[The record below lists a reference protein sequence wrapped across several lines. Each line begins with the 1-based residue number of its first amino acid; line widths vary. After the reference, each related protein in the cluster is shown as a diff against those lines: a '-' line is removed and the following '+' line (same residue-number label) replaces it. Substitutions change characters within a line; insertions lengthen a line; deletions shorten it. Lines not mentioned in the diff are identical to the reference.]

1 MRRTAKTVS
10 LILFSALLLG
20 GCSSIK
26 QIRKDD
32 LPNQQE
38 LIRKAEKLLPAE
50 PSIVR
55 LQIPKDAFMVREP
68 KTVTNDR
75 FVSISMHNVEI
86 RDFMRALATST
97 SLNIVYDMPEKN
109 PGTNGF
115 SQGNSQSQGQT
126 QTAQASSRSRMVS
139 VSFNGKLSDL
149 FKTLSDSTG
158 YFFSYENGAIIM
170 KERETFSVLVPNYP
184 DLLKSVEANM
194 VKLGAEGVGYD
205 DISSSMS
212 FKADYA
218 GYQRLKEYLVNLR
231 DNVSLVTMRI
241 VLMNVRLNS
250 GSSLGI
256 DWSQLAVGYKSQNIQ
271 NLGFKQLAQSANN
284 SSSSTSSS
292 TSAATNTTPPTN
304 LFAEGVGALFN
315 TSGANLFM
323 ETSKFSLSAL
333 FSFMENFG
341 KFNVMQNV
349 FVETM
354 SGKKGK
360 IEIVTESPY
369 VSEIGITALSNNSAA
384 TSATAKTTTAKAG
397 VIMNITPYYN
407 KKQQMLTIDLKV
419 NVEGVNRYVTISAG
433 SQLGSF
439 MQPETTKKSVE
450 TFLRMKPEQVAII
463 GGMVYEL
470 NDDNVNGLPGDT
482 YLTKNVVGKKEK
494 EELVIIVKPTI
505 IEFVSES

>member
-1 MRRTAKTVS
+1 MIRTAKTIS
-10 LILFSALLLG
+10 LILFSALLLS

-38 LIRKAEKLLPAE
+38 LIRKVEKLLPAE

-55 LQIPKDAFMVREP
+55 LQIPKDAFTVHEP

-75 FVSISMHNVEI
+75 FISISMHNVEI
-86 RDFMRALATST
+86 RDFMRALAAST
-97 SLNIVYDMPEKN
+97 GLNIVYDMPEKN
-109 PGTNGF
+109 PGTNG
-115 SQGNSQSQGQT
+115 SNQGGPQNQSQT
-126 QTAQASSRSRMVS
+126 QTDQVSSRSKMVS

-149 FKTLSDSTG
+149 FKTLSASTG
-158 YFFSYENGAIIM
+158 YFFSYDNGAIIM

-184 DLLKSVEANM
+184 DLLKAVEINM

-212 FKADYA
+212 FRVDYA

-250 GSSLGI
+250 GSSMGI
-256 DWSQLAVGYKSQNIQ
+256 DWSQMAVGYQSQNIQ
-271 NLGFKQLAQSANN
+271 NLGFKQLAQSASN
-284 SSSSTSSS
+284 SSSSTS
-292 TSAATNTTPPTN
+292 TTGTTTNTTSPTN

-323 ETSKFSLSAL
+323 ESSKFSLSAL

-419 NVEGVNRYVTISAG
+419 NVEGVNRYITLSAG

>member
-1 MRRTAKTVS
+1 MILCV
-10 LILFSALLLG
+10 LLFSILLLG
-20 GCSSIK
+20 GCSSIQ

-32 LPNQQE
+32 LPDQQA
-38 LIRKAEKLLPAE
+38 LISKAEKMFPTE

-55 LQIPKDAFMVREP
+55 LQIPRNAFQVHEAKP
-68 KTVTNDR
+68 VTNDR

-86 RDFMRALATST
+86 RDFMKALAAST
-97 SLNIVYDMPEKN
+97 GLNIIYDMPDRN
-109 PGTNGF
+109 AGAPSYN
-115 SQGNSQSQGQT
+115 QA
-126 QTAQASSRSRMVS
+126 TAQPGQPQQTVLQGASRPRMVS
-139 VSFNGKLSDL
+139 VSFNGRLSDL

-158 YFFSYENGAIIM
+158 YFFSFENGAIVM

-184 DLLKSVEANM
+184 DLLKAIESNM
-194 VKLGAEGVGYD
+194 VKLGAEAVGYD
-205 DISSSMS
+205 DLSSSMS
-212 FKADYA
+212 FRTDYS
-218 GYQRLKEYLVNLR
+218 GFQRMKEYLSNLK

-241 VLMNVRLNS
+241 VLMNVRLTN
-250 GSSLGI
+250 GNSLGI
-256 DWSQLAVGYKSQNIQ
+256 DWSQMAVGYQSQNIQ
-271 NLGFKQLAQSANN
+271 NLGFKKLAMLDNNN
-284 SSSSTSSS
+284 SSSNTGSTTTTTTS
-292 TSAATNTTPPTN
+292 TPTN
-304 LFAEGVGALFN
+304 LFAEGIGALFSS
-315 TSGANLFM
+315 SGANLFM
-323 ETSKFSLSAL
+323 ESSRFSLSAL

-341 KFNVMQNV
+341 KYNVMQNV

-360 IEIVTESPY
+360 IEVVTESPY
-369 VSEIGITALSNNSAA
+369 VSEIGLASLSSSSGATA
-384 TSATAKTTTAKAG
+384 ATAKTATAKAG
-397 VIMNITPYYN
+397 VTMNITPYYN

-463 GGMVYEL
+463 GGLVYEM
-470 NDDNVNGLPGDT
+470 NDDNVNGLPTDT

-505 IEFVSES
+505 IEFVPEV

>member
-1 MRRTAKTVS
+1 MIRIAKTICLV
-10 LILFSALLLG
+10 LFSALLLG
-20 GCSSIK
+20 GCSSMK

-32 LPNQQE
+32 LPSQQD
-38 LIRKAEKLLPAE
+38 LIRKAEKLLPAG
-50 PSIVR
+50 PAIVR

-68 KTVTNDR
+68 KTVTNNR

-86 RDFMRALATST
+86 RDFMRALAAST
-97 SLNIVYDMPEKN
+97 GLNIVYDMPEMN
-109 PGTNGF
+109 SGTSAS
-115 SQGNSQSQGQT
+115 SQVGAQNQGQT
-126 QTAQASSRSRMVS
+126 QAVQSSSRSKMVS
-139 VSFNGKLSDL
+139 VSFNGKLTDL

-158 YFFSYENGAIIM
+158 YFFSYDNGAIVM

-184 DLLKSVEANM
+184 DLLKAIEANM
-194 VKLGAEGVGYD
+194 SKLGAEGVGYD

-212 FKADYA
+212 FRVDYA
-218 GYQRLKEYLVNLR
+218 GHQRLKEYLTNMR

-250 GSSLGI
+250 GSNMGI
-256 DWSQLAVGYKSQNIQ
+256 DWSQMAVGYKSQNIQ
-271 NLGFKQLAQSANN
+271 NLGFKQLAQSTSN
-284 SSSSTSSS
+284 SSSSTGS
-292 TSAATNTTPPTN
+292 TTSTISTTPPTN
-304 LFAEGVGALFN
+304 LFADGVGGLFN
-315 TSGANLFM
+315 TTGANLFV
-323 ETSKFSLSAL
+323 ESAKFSMSAL
-333 FSFMENFG
+333 FSFMENYG

-369 VSEIGITALSNNSAA
+369 VSEIGISSLSSSSGATA
-384 TSATAKTTTAKAG
+384 ATAKTSTAKAG
-397 VIMNITPYYN
+397 VTMNIAPFYN

-419 NVEGVNRYVTISAG
+419 NVEGVNRYVTITAG

-439 MQPETTKKSVE
+439 MQPETTKKLVE

-470 NDDNVNGLPGDT
+470 NDDNVNGMPGDT
-482 YLTKNVVGKKEK
+482 YLTKNETGKKEK

-505 IEFVSES
+505 IEFVCEG